1 MISGELRRYLRDF
14 NQIKVSR
21 SLRDMA
27 YQAMQAKERLTAKLQ
42 KEPTVSEIA
51 EEIGAKRED
60 VVVALESIS
69 DPVSIYE
76 PVYSESGDALY
87 VLDQISDRDT
97 MESWLGELS
106 LRSAI
111 RKLGKR
117 EQNILYLRFFQGR
130 TQTEVAKEIGIS
142 QAQVSR
148 LEKNA
153 ILQVRSAAGVE
164 KS

>member
-1 MISGELRRYLRDF
+1 M
-14 NQIKVSR
+14 
-21 SLRDMA
+21 
-27 YQAMQAKERLTAKLQ
+27 
-42 KEPTVSEIA
+42 
-51 EEIGAKRED
+51 
-60 VVVALESIS
+60 VALESIS

-106 LRSAI
+106 CAAPSASWENGS
-111 RKLGKR
+111 RTSCTSA
-117 EQNILYLRFFQGR
+117 FSGR

>member
-1 MISGELRRYLRDF
+1 M
-14 NQIKVSR
+14 
-21 SLRDMA
+21 
-27 YQAMQAKERLTAKLQ
+27 
-42 KEPTVSEIA
+42 
-51 EEIGAKRED
+51 
-60 VVVALESIS
+60 VALESIS

-106 LRSAI
+106 CAAPSASWEN
-111 RKLGKR
+111 GS
-117 EQNILYLRFFQGR
+117 R
-130 TQTEVAKEIGIS
+130 TSCTSAFSGAHPDRGCKGDRHFTGTGLPAGE
-142 QAQVSR
+142 
-148 LEKNA
+148 NA